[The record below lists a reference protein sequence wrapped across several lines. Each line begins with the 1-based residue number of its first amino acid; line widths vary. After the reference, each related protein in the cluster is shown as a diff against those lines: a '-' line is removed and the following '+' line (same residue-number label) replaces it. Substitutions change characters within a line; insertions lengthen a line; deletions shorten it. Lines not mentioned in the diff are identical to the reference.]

1 MHFDANILLLTDSY
15 KATHWKQYPSGT
27 EQIYSYFES
36 RGGRFDEVVFFGLQ
50 YYLKRYLVGPVVTEE
65 GIDEAESCWAQHFGR
80 DDLFN
85 RAGWE
90 HVLRVHGGRLPV
102 RIRAAPE
109 GTPVPVRNVLMTIE
123 NTDPACYW
131 LTNHLETLL
140 VQVWYGST
148 VATLSREMKRMILSY
163 LERTGDPAIVGL
175 RLQDFGFRGVS
186 SVESA
191 ALGGAA
197 HLVSF
202 EGTDT
207 IAGCRLAQEYYGAN
221 MPGVSIPA
229 AEHST
234 ITAWGRENEVRAFQ
248 NMLEQFP
255 SGLVAC
261 VSDSYDIFE
270 ACAKLWG
277 TELRDQVLD
286 RDGTLVVRP
295 DSGDPPSTVKRVLE
309 VLGRAFGTEENAKG
323 FRLLAPQVRVI
334 QGDGIDYETADAILR
349 TMEAAGWSAD
359 NLTFGMGGALLQK
372 LNRDTQEFAF
382 KCSSITQE
390 GNTRDVY
397 KDPATGAAKK
407 SKAGRLKLVRSARGH
422 YETRPES
429 AEGEDILVDVFR
441 DGELL
446 TDWSFDTIRRNATL

>member
-1 MHFDANILLLTDSY
+1 MRFDANILLLTDSY
-15 KATHWKQYPSGT
+15 KATHWKQYPPGT

-36 RGGRFDEVVFFGLQ
+36 RGGRFAEVVFFGLQ
-50 YYLKRYLVGPVVTEE
+50 YYLKRYLAGAVVTEA
-65 GIDEAESCWAQHFGR
+65 GIDEAELCWAQHFGR

-85 RAGWE
+85 RTGWE
-90 HVLRVHGGRLPV
+90 HVLSAHGGRLPV

-109 GTPVPVRNVLMTIE
+109 GTPVPVRNVLMTVE
-123 NTDPACYW
+123 NTDPACCW

-148 VATLSREMKRMILSY
+148 VATLSREMKRMISSY
-163 LERTGDPAIVGL
+163 LERTGDPELVGL
-175 RLQDFGFRGVS
+175 KLQDFGFRGAS

-207 IAGCRLAQEYYGAN
+207 IAACRLAQEYYGAD

-234 ITAWGRENEVRAFQ
+234 ITAWGREHELRAFR

-255 SGLVAC
+255 TGLVAC

-277 TELRDQVLD
+277 TELRDQVLA

-295 DSGDPPSTVKRVLE
+295 DSGDPPSTVQRVLE
-309 VLGRAFGTEENAKG
+309 LLGRAFGTQDNAKG

-349 TMEAAGWSAD
+349 TMEVAGWSAD
-359 NLTFGMGGALLQK
+359 NITFGMGGALLQK
-372 LNRDTQEFAF
+372 LNRDTQQFAF
-382 KCSSITQE
+382 KCSAITQA
-390 GNTRDVY
+390 GRSRDVY
-397 KDPATGAAKK
+397 KDPVGDAGKK
-407 SKAGRLKLVRSARGH
+407 SKAGRLKLVRAADGH
-422 YETRPES
+422 YETRSE
-429 AEGEDILVDVFR
+429 AADGADVLVDVFC

-446 TDWSFDTIRRNATL
+446 ADWSFDAVRRNAAL